1 MKIEEI
7 KKTTVIGA
15 GAMGAQ
21 IAEVFSRIGGYEV
34 GIVDISDELVK
45 KGCRSIEDR
54 LERFF
59 VAKGKLTAEE
69 KKIIVNRI
77 KGSTDIE
84 AASREA
90 DVVIEAVIEKM
101 ALKKEIFKKLDE
113 SAPSHAILASNT
125 SYLNI
130 SEMASPTKRPDK
142 VVGIHF
148 FNPVSV
154 MRLVEVV
161 RGARTSN
168 ETVEVACDLA
178 KKLGK
183 EPVVCKD
190 TSYGFLANR
199 AYRALTDEAIQ
210 MVWERVASPEEIDKA
225 LKLGY
230 NLPMGPLELIDMVG
244 GWAIRASSEEDA
256 MRELGP
262 ERGRLHPLVRA
273 MVRAGYTKIYDYW
286 KDALSRP

>member
-1 MKIEEI
+1 MKIQDI
-7 KKTTVIGA
+7 KKIAVIGA

-21 IAEVFSRIGGYEV
+21 IAEVLSRTGGYEAWM
-34 GIVDISDELVK
+34 VDINDELVK
-45 KGCRSIEDR
+45 KGFQSIEAR
-54 LERFF
+54 LDRFF
-59 VAKGKLTAEE
+59 VAKGKLTPEE
-69 KKIIVNRI
+69 KKNIVSRM
-77 KGSTDIE
+77 KGGTDIE

-90 DVVIEAVIEKM
+90 DLVIEAVIEKM
-101 ALKKEIFKKLDE
+101 ALKKEVFKKLDE
-113 SAPSHAILASNT
+113 SAPSHTILTSNT

-130 SEMASPTKRPDK
+130 SEIASSTKRPDK

-154 MRLVEVV
+154 MRLVEVI

-168 ETVEVACDLA
+168 ETVEVACGLA

-210 MVWERVASPEEIDKA
+210 MVWERVASPEEIDRA

-244 GWAIRASSEEDA
+244 GWAIRASSEEDT
-256 MRELGP
+256 MREIGP

-286 KDALSRP
+286 KDALSKP